1 MVVKSKN
8 KYKTMK
14 ARYLSE
20 SEEIQII
27 KDDGSL
33 EYIPIETLEE
43 IDVNER
49 ELGTEKI
56 YKAPNGMHFIFYPE
70 NVLSCFFTDK
80 EDTDEENTNIKEQIA
95 NAEFG
100 DKFIARN
107 GKPALFIRLIENA
120 EYKMALFYV
129 KDYGL
134 VQVDRETGECLIA
147 IVEDVSEFDIIRRMR

>member
-1 MVVKSKN
+1 MEVKFKN

-14 ARYLSE
+14 AEKAKYLSE

-27 KDDGSL
+27 MDDGSS

-70 NVLSCFFTDK
+70 NVLSCFF
-80 EDTDEENTNIKEQIA
+80 TDEENTNIKEQIA

-134 VQVDRETGECLIA
+134 VQVDRASGERLFIMGR
-147 IVEDVSEFDIIRRMR
+147 DTSEFDIIQKM